1 MRRIRIDVQ
10 DIIAN
15 GIVSEGDDVNVS
27 MVKNVFTKKKTKRVK
42 TNIDIGNY
50 SRKIVFVFLSS

>member
-1 MRRIRIDVQ
+1 MRKIRINVQ

-15 GIVSEGDDVNVS
+15 GIVSKGDDVNVS

-50 SRKIVFVFLSS
+50 SWKIVFVFLNS